1 MSKPMVIRRNLRF
14 AVARSARMAW
24 VCALLITSGACKWV
38 DDLAVYTVS
47 LITVE
52 GDAFGRS
59 MRNSRSFDPYENTIA
74 PPENSV
80 PFASGNNTP
89 GPGRLNTGQPEPGLM
104 PAPFTQA
111 DLSEPVVQNLQNPL
125 PADQASLE
133 RGEELFNRFCAICHG
148 PAGVGTEANMVEYI
162 PLLAAYDISGT
173 SVSEYTDGFL
183 YGKIRVGGPI
193 MPAYGHQISHFD
205 RWNIVNY
212 LRVLQRQAGN
222 APVGGAPVGGGAN

>member
-1 MSKPMVIRRNLRF
+1 MSST
-14 AVARSARMAW
+14 VALNTRMAW
-24 VCALLITSGACKWV
+24 VGALLLTSGACTPL
-38 DDLAVYTVS
+38 DDVAAYW
-47 LITVE
+47 
-52 GDAFGRS
+52 FGRH
-59 MRNSRSFDPYENTIA
+59 MRDSRSFDPYENTIA

-89 GPGRLNTGQPEPGLM
+89 GPGRLNTGQPERGLM
-104 PAPFTQA
+104 PAPFTQE
-111 DLSEPVVQNLQNPL
+111 DLFEPVVRDLPNPV

-133 RGEELFNRFCAICHG
+133 RGEVLFNRFCVVCHG
-148 PAGVGTEANMVEYI
+148 PAGFGAQANIIDNWPALTAVNI
-162 PLLAAYDISGT
+162 AGT
-173 SVSEYTDGFL
+173 SASGFTDGTL

-222 APVGGAPVGGGAN
+222 SPAAAAPVGAGAQ